1 MGRLRSARSGLWI
14 VAFNAFGIPNE
25 VEGSRHGILKV
36 THRDPSA
43 SLRVAQDDSFWRRPI
58 ISKLGPRM
66 SASLDIT
73 KSSLFVLAIGLV
85 FASLL
90 PAQEPSPSPSP
101 TATPDRSVRISF
113 VPPPLDGKIS
123 LGIYDQSGR
132 LVRVLQQEADFDQF
146 TIGADALST
155 KWDGKDDDERD
166 LPGGKYSARGFLVA
180 PMKIGPETV
189 AATPSAITSV
199 HIKLVANPLENNERP
214 TIDLTAGFD
223 DDDVLLETTDG
234 LPLVTIAKRGDAST
248 VGIGPGRDPKT
259 IIVFLGDGTNTRQ
272 LEVSGLSKMMA
283 FDCGRFELK

>member
-1 MGRLRSARSGLWI
+1 MGKLRSARSGLWI
-14 VAFNAFGIPNE
+14 AAFNAFVIPSE
-25 VEGSRHGILKV
+25 VEGSRQGILKG
-36 THRDPSA
+36 THRDPST
-43 SLRVAQDDSFWRRPI
+43 SLRFAQDDSFWRRPI
-58 ISKLGPRM
+58 ISKLGARM
-66 SASLDIT
+66 SALLD
-73 KSSLFVLAIGLV
+73 KKKAGLFVLAIGLV

-90 PAQEPSPSPSP
+90 PAQEPSPSPTP

-123 LGIYDQSGR
+123 LGIYDQAGR
-132 LVRVLQQEADFDQF
+132 LVRVLQQEANFDEF

-189 AATPSAITSV
+189 AATPSAIASV
-199 HIKLVANPLENNERP
+199 HIQLVANPLENNERP

-248 VGIGPGRDPKT
+248 IGIGPGRDPKT
-259 IIVFLGDGTNTRQ
+259 IIVFLGNGTNTRQ